1 MNLLIHL
8 MVYRECPLDG
18 DCWDFRGNFTVKTLG
33 ESGKQIL
40 RQLPNKRQYLHA
52 QRKRKVK
59 CFIKLY

>member
-1 MNLLIHL
+1 

-18 DCWDFRGNFTVKTLG
+18 DCWGFRGNFTVKILR

-40 RQLPNKRQYLHA
+40 KQLPNKRQYLHA

-59 CFIKLY
+59 CFIKLH